1 LSADSLAEKVV
12 EALVGRGLNDVEVY
26 LKSGRSRRFELG
38 PQGRIA
44 SSSQEEGWAVRA
56 GTDRASLFV
65 TGTGRPKPDGPWPE
79 PDGQPLR
86 LPPGATA
93 PPWTP
98 PSDLGAPLSGE
109 IEAIRL
115 LEAIEKGVS
124 GELAGA
130 RLLRGQLVEG
140 SSQTSVLSTRGI
152 EASYRS
158 RAASLFVEM
167 AGPWPGSET
176 VGVAMARRE
185 LRSFHSPTIAR
196 RIVDRLLLQREGKSP
211 ERDRGEFLLAP
222 ALGVRLLVALLP
234 LVIGG
239 GSADLAGA
247 LRDRQGRI
255 GSRLLTIKDDGRYR
269 GGVLE
274 APIDGEGSPTRE
286 TVVIAEGR
294 IRQPLIS
301 WKEAKG
307 KAREASGCVRRP
319 SWRDLPRVGPS
330 HLFLAPSPEVK
341 VASLLTGVARGY
353 YLIETRGSGQFDLE
367 RDRFRLPVCGF
378 TLRQGQP
385 AVPLAGAWLTGSISA
400 WLRGIQGVARDLEFE
415 PWSGMIG
422 SPTTLVT
429 GLELRRN
436 PN

>member
-1 LSADSLAEKVV
+1 MSLDSRAESVV
-12 EALVGRGLNDVEVY
+12 EALQGRGLNDVVVF
-26 LKSGRSRRFELG
+26 LKSGRSRRFQVG

-44 SSSQEEGWAVRA
+44 SSSHEEGWAVRA
-56 GTDRASLFV
+56 GSDRASFFV
-65 TGTGRPKPDGPWPE
+65 AGTGQPKPDGPWPD

-86 LPPGATA
+86 LPPAAAA

-98 PSDLGAPLSGE
+98 PSDLEAPLSGE

-115 LEAIEKGVS
+115 LEAIEKSVS

-130 RLLRGQLVEG
+130 RLLRGQLDEG
-140 SSQTSVLSTRGI
+140 SSQTSILSTRGV
-152 EASYRS
+152 EARYRS

-196 RIVDRLLLQREGKSP
+196 RIVDRLLLRREGESP
-211 ERDRGEFLLAP
+211 ERDRGEFLLGP

-234 LVIGG
+234 LILGG
-239 GSADLAGA
+239 GSSAMAEA

-255 GSRLLTIKDDGRYR
+255 GSRLLTIKDDGRFR

-294 IRQPLIS
+294 LHQPLTG
-301 WKEAKG
+301 WKEKKG
-307 KAREASGCVRRP
+307 KTREASGCVRRP
-319 SWRDLPRVGPS
+319 SWRDLPRIGPS
-330 HLFLAPSPEVK
+330 HLFLAPNPEVK
-341 VASLLTGVARGY
+341 VASLLTAVARGY
-353 YLIETRGSGQFDLE
+353 YLIETQGGGQFDLE

-400 WLRGIQGVARDLEFE
+400 WLRGIQGIARDLEFE

-429 GLELRRN
+429 GLELRRK
-436 PN
+436 PD